1 MQLVEQKKLDL
12 DAPVTNYIPEF
23 QPKNTSGKPITLR
36 HLMTHRS
43 GLIRESSLGNYFDKD
58 NQSLEKMVASLNDT
72 ELVYPPETK
81 IKYSNAGIA
90 VVGYVLQRT
99 QNEPFAKYVK
109 RAVLEPL
116 GMSRSTFEPE
126 PALMPG
132 VAKAI
137 MWSPHGRQFPAP
149 TFELGMAPAGC
160 MYSSVLDLAQFLKV
174 LAADG
179 KGMLTKG
186 SLDEMWRPQ
195 FAGKD
200 EKTGI
205 GLGFFINER
214 NGKRRIGHNGA
225 IYGFATEL
233 AYLPDSKLG
242 VVVAI
247 SCDCANPVGGRI
259 ADFATDTMLAARE
272 GKPLPELISPKPVEA
287 EWQKRIVGTWVDDTT
302 KREVTAE
309 MLGGKVWLWPH
320 RGGMRVELKQAGDE
334 LIVDDRLGFGTR
346 IKWVDGR
353 PKVGDATW
361 TRKDV
366 DAKPT
371 AIPDRWRGLIGEYGE
386 DHNILK
392 ILEWNGRLVALI
404 EWFFIYPL
412 KEVSENVFEFPDFG
426 LYHDEK
432 VVFERDASGRAT
444 KAVAATVPFVRRHID
459 GEDGKTFH
467 IKPVRQLDGLRKEAL
482 AASPPREGGE
492 FRKCDLVDLT
502 TVDPTFKLD
511 IRYASDNNFLSTP
524 FYTTAKA
531 FMQRP
536 AAAALARVQ
545 KRLAKD
551 GYGLL
556 IHDAYRPW
564 YVTYMFWEAT
574 PAQWHHFVADPK
586 AGSRHNRGCAV
597 DLTLYDLKTGKPI
610 EMVGGYDEFS
620 DRSYPE
626 YIGGTTVQRRHRDL
640 LRRAMESEDFTVYE
654 AEWWHF
660 DYTDWRKYPILNK
673 RFEDLP

>member
-1 MQLVEQKKLDL
+1 MTRGTFSLVLALTIASVTAAQPQVAPPEKYATALAHVEKLVQQELTDKKLPAISIAIVDDQTVVWAKGFGSADPEKKIPATAQTVYPVGSVSKLFTDVAVMQLAEQKKLDL
-12 DAPVTNYIPEF
+12 DAPVTNYLPEF
-23 QPKNTSGKPITLR
+23 RPKNPSGKPITLR

-43 GLIRESSLGNYFDKD
+43 GLIRESSIGNYFDKD
-58 NQSLEKMVASLNDT
+58 NQSLEQMVASLNAT

-81 IKYSNAGIA
+81 IKYSNSGIA
-90 VVGYVLQRT
+90 VVGYTLQRT
-99 QNEPFAKYVK
+99 QKEPFAKYVK

-116 GMSRSTFEPE
+116 GMTRSTFEPE
-126 PALMPG
+126 PALMPD

-205 GLGFFINER
+205 GLGFFIGELH
-214 NGKRRIGHNGA
+214 GQRRIGHNGA

-371 AIPDRWRGLIGEYGE
+371 AIPD
-386 DHNILK
+386 
-392 ILEWNGRLVALI
+392 
-404 EWFFIYPL
+404 
-412 KEVSENVFEFPDFG
+412 
-426 LYHDEK
+426 
-432 VVFERDASGRAT
+432 
-444 KAVAATVPFVRRHID
+444 
-459 GEDGKTFH
+459 
-467 IKPVRQLDGLRKEAL
+467 
-482 AASPPREGGE
+482 
-492 FRKCDLVDLT
+492 
-502 TVDPTFKLD
+502 
-511 IRYASDNNFLSTP
+511 
-524 FYTTAKA
+524 
-531 FMQRP
+531 
-536 AAAALARVQ
+536 
-545 KRLAKD
+545 
-551 GYGLL
+551 
-556 IHDAYRPW
+556 
-564 YVTYMFWEAT
+564 
-574 PAQWHHFVADPK
+574 
-586 AGSRHNRGCAV
+586 
-597 DLTLYDLKTGKPI
+597 
-610 EMVGGYDEFS
+610 
-620 DRSYPE
+620 
-626 YIGGTTVQRRHRDL
+626 
-640 LRRAMESEDFTVYE
+640 
-654 AEWWHF
+654 
-660 DYTDWRKYPILNK
+660 
-673 RFEDLP
+673 